1 MYSITFLWHVS
12 WLKRHLSR
20 RRKRHPSRC
29 LAGPLAGQSADPK
42 RHQLHWVLGQWKT
55 RQKHRELARPKPL
68 SCSSFYTSK
77 LYHRT
82 VGPVDFHRSRF
93 SIWEQLHLKFL
104 NFPDYLLQAL
114 SPYSK
119 PFPLNFSFQVS
130 KYLTA
135 LLISDLKYCMSWWES
150 INRFN
155 FVHWFTPKLKNLN
168 RLIKNRSPICD
179 NPNEFQQ
186 KHFFTV

>member
-1 MYSITFLWHVS
+1 MAFQLSCLSSSTLFIWMSHVEKCTVIFSPLNIKISFSFSPILMYSLTFLWHVS

-93 SIWEQLHLKFL
+93 SIWVQLHLKFL

-114 SPYSK
+114 FIPV
-119 PFPLNFSFQVS
+119 F
-130 KYLTA
+130 
-135 LLISDLKYCMSWWES
+135 
-150 INRFN
+150 
-155 FVHWFTPKLKNLN
+155 
-168 RLIKNRSPICD
+168 
-179 NPNEFQQ
+179 
-186 KHFFTV
+186 